1 MTEKIK
7 IRYYDLS
14 MIFKFCINYIDM
26 FVYQKYMNDFS
37 IIEYIYQ
44 ININENTLFQLS
56 LY

>member
-37 IIEYIYQ
+37 IIEYIYKVNKS
-44 ININENTLFQLS
+44 I
-56 LY
+56 